1 MDVAEKN
8 EKKLRRQMRTT
19 SKILLGFLLAILTGA
34 VLLTL
39 PVATVSGKSD
49 FLTALFTATTSV
61 CVTGLVV
68 VPTFSYW
75 TLFGKIVILALIQ
88 LGGLGIVALTSF
100 VMLLMN
106 RKFSLRNRMMIQDA
120 FGLSTM
126 QGMVVFIKRVIK
138 GTVIVEMLGAV
149 LYMFAFIPQFG
160 VAHGI
165 WYSVFNAISAFCNAG
180 IDIIGPDSLMTYADS
195 PLVLLTSSFLIICGG
210 LGFVVWW
217 DVVDVLSNVR
227 AKKIPARDIWRRFNT
242 HTKIILMMTFA
253 LILSGMVVTFLFE
266 CNNPLTLG
274 NMSLGK
280 KMLNAFFQSVTLR
293 TAGFASISQKGL
305 TEPTV
310 LVSCVIM
317 FIGGSPVGTAGG
329 IKTMTA
335 ATLVFAVL
343 AVVQGRKE
351 TVAFKKT
358 IPTS

>member
-1 MDVAEKN
+1 
-8 EKKLRRQMRTT
+8 
-19 SKILLGFLLAILTGA
+19 
-34 VLLTL
+34 
-39 PVATVSGKSD
+39 
-49 FLTALFTATTSV
+49 
-61 CVTGLVV
+61 
-68 VPTFSYW
+68 
-75 TLFGKIVILALIQ
+75 
-88 LGGLGIVALTSF
+88 
-100 VMLLMN
+100 
-106 RKFSLRNRMMIQDA
+106 
-120 FGLSTM
+120 
-126 QGMVVFIKRVIK
+126 
-138 GTVIVEMLGAV
+138 
-149 LYMFAFIPQFG
+149 
-160 VAHGI
+160 
-165 WYSVFNAISAFCNAG
+165 
-180 IDIIGPDSLMTYADS
+180 
-195 PLVLLTSSFLIICGG
+195 
-210 LGFVVWW
+210 
-217 DVVDVLSNVR
+217 
-227 AKKIPARDIWRRFNT
+227 
-242 HTKIILMMTFA
+242 MTFA

-358 IPTS
+358 IQTSIVRRSLAVTVIGFGTLILFSVLLLATNPLSLSDGVFEVTSAIATVGLSRDVTPELNVIGKVIIILCMYLGRVGPITMFMFFGQRATNHNSVKYADAEIIVG

>member
-1 MDVAEKN
+1 
-8 EKKLRRQMRTT
+8 
-19 SKILLGFLLAILTGA
+19 
-34 VLLTL
+34 
-39 PVATVSGKSD
+39 
-49 FLTALFTATTSV
+49 
-61 CVTGLVV
+61 
-68 VPTFSYW
+68 
-75 TLFGKIVILALIQ
+75 
-88 LGGLGIVALTSF
+88 
-100 VMLLMN
+100 
-106 RKFSLRNRMMIQDA
+106 
-120 FGLSTM
+120 
-126 QGMVVFIKRVIK
+126 
-138 GTVIVEMLGAV
+138 
-149 LYMFAFIPQFG
+149 MFAFIPQFG

-227 AKKIPARDIWRRFNT
+227 AKKIPVRDIWRRFNT

-274 NMSLGK
+274 NKSLGK

-293 TAGFASISQKGL
+293 TAGFASISQKEL

-358 IPTS
+358 DGVFEVTSAIATVGLSRDVTPGLNVIGKLIIILCMYLGRVGPITMFMFFGQRATNHNSVKYADAEIIVG

>member
-227 AKKIPARDIWRRFNT
+227 AKKIPPVISGVDSIHIQKSYW
-242 HTKIILMMTFA
+242 IMTFA

-280 KMLNAFFQSVTLR
+280 KMLNAFFQSVDTPNSWICINQPERIDRADGNCELCNHVCWWF
-293 TAGFASISQKGL
+293 AGRNCRWHQDDDGCD
-305 TEPTV
+305 T
-310 LVSCVIM
+310 CVCSFGCSTGM
-317 FIGGSPVGTAGG
+317 
-329 IKTMTA
+329 
-335 ATLVFAVL
+335 
-343 AVVQGRKE
+343 QRDGR
-351 TVAFKKT
+351 
-358 IPTS
+358 I

>member
-1 MDVAEKN
+1 M
-8 EKKLRRQMRTT
+8 
-19 SKILLGFLLAILTGA
+19 
-34 VLLTL
+34 
-39 PVATVSGKSD
+39 
-49 FLTALFTATTSV
+49 
-61 CVTGLVV
+61 
-68 VPTFSYW
+68 
-75 TLFGKIVILALIQ
+75 
-88 LGGLGIVALTSF
+88 ALTSF

-227 AKKIPARDIWRRFNT
+227 AKRYRPVI
-242 HTKIILMMTFA
+242 
-253 LILSGMVVTFLFE
+253 SGVD
-266 CNNPLTLG
+266 
-274 NMSLGK
+274 
-280 KMLNAFFQSVTLR
+280 
-293 TAGFASISQKGL
+293 SIHIQK
-305 TEPTV
+305 
-310 LVSCVIM
+310 SY
-317 FIGGSPVGTAGG
+317 
-329 IKTMTA
+329 
-335 ATLVFAVL
+335 
-343 AVVQGRKE
+343 
-351 TVAFKKT
+351 
-358 IPTS
+358 

>member
-1 MDVAEKN
+1 M
-8 EKKLRRQMRTT
+8 
-19 SKILLGFLLAILTGA
+19 
-34 VLLTL
+34 
-39 PVATVSGKSD
+39 
-49 FLTALFTATTSV
+49 
-61 CVTGLVV
+61 
-68 VPTFSYW
+68 
-75 TLFGKIVILALIQ
+75 
-88 LGGLGIVALTSF
+88 ALTSF

-266 CNNPLTLG
+266 CNNRSRSEICHLERKCS
-274 NMSLGK
+274 MHFFSL
-280 KMLNAFFQSVTLR
+280 
-293 TAGFASISQKGL
+293 
-305 TEPTV
+305 
-310 LVSCVIM
+310 
-317 FIGGSPVGTAGG
+317 
-329 IKTMTA
+329 
-335 ATLVFAVL
+335 
-343 AVVQGRKE
+343 
-351 TVAFKKT
+351 
-358 IPTS
+358 

>member
-1 MDVAEKN
+1 
-8 EKKLRRQMRTT
+8 
-19 SKILLGFLLAILTGA
+19 
-34 VLLTL
+34 
-39 PVATVSGKSD
+39 
-49 FLTALFTATTSV
+49 
-61 CVTGLVV
+61 
-68 VPTFSYW
+68 
-75 TLFGKIVILALIQ
+75 
-88 LGGLGIVALTSF
+88 
-100 VMLLMN
+100 
-106 RKFSLRNRMMIQDA
+106 
-120 FGLSTM
+120 
-126 QGMVVFIKRVIK
+126 
-138 GTVIVEMLGAV
+138 
-149 LYMFAFIPQFG
+149 
-160 VAHGI
+160 
-165 WYSVFNAISAFCNAG
+165 
-180 IDIIGPDSLMTYADS
+180 
-195 PLVLLTSSFLIICGG
+195 
-210 LGFVVWW
+210 
-217 DVVDVLSNVR
+217 
-227 AKKIPARDIWRRFNT
+227 
-242 HTKIILMMTFA
+242 MMTFA

-358 IPTS
+358 ISTSIVRRSLAVTVIGFGTLILFSVLLLATNPLSLSDGVFEVTSAIATVGLSRDVTPGLNVIGKLIIILCMYLGRVGPITMFMFFGQRATNHNSVKYADAEIIVG